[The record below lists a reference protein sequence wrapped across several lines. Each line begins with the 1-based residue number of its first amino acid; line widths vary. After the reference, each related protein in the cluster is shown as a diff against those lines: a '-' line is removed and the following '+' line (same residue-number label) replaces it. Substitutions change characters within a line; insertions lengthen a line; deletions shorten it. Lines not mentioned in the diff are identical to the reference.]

1 MWKTS
6 LTWHLHEKEP
16 NCECL
21 FRHLGPKCG
30 YQTEGSVEQGCWD
43 KTGYCQRCET
53 DVDETVTNPA
63 SDCYQLVKMQRE
75 GKEICALCSSWF
87 LALLAANQSQGHS
100 RVCRL
105 KCVAQLSTALW
116 QSGWEQQ
123 MFRQLTAGHFCR
135 VMLRSIRHRRQLNVF
150 IFVPEKRPIRLS
162 LLLLI
167 CHEAR
172 RNVLLFFHNIPD
184 HVCLKSL
191 QRWSSSILGKQF
203 IRNKQKQ
210 KRWPCNSNSIKY
222 NMTLS
227 WLWLWSLECE
237 KTESVWWCN
246 TSLPTSFPF
255 PTVSMFVLDFRLI
268 KPNCENSSGAIKD
281 TSVAI

>member
-1 MWKTS
+1 MVSRTS
-6 LTWHLHEKEP
+6 SCKPE
-16 NCECL
+16 
-21 FRHLGPKCG
+21 
-30 YQTEGSVEQGCWD
+30 
-43 KTGYCQRCET
+43 
-53 DVDETVTNPA
+53 
-63 SDCYQLVKMQRE
+63 
-75 GKEICALCSSWF
+75 SWP
-87 LALLAANQSQGHS
+87 
-100 RVCRL
+100 
-105 KCVAQLSTALW
+105 
-116 QSGWEQQ
+116 QSGLQIKMCCSTLHCFVAKWV
-123 MFRQLTAGHFCR
+123 RAADVLAVDSWHFCR
-135 VMLRSIRHRRQLNVF
+135 VMLRSIRHCRQLNVF

-184 HVCLKSL
+184 YVCLKSL
-191 QRWSSSILGKQF
+191 QRWSSSILGKQL

-222 NMTLS
+222 NMIPS

-255 PTVSMFVLDFRLI
+255 PTFSMFVLDFRLI
-268 KPNCENSSGAIKD
+268 KPNCDNSSGAIND